1 MILIV
6 VKVFIALNYLVL
18 MKVNGKMVKLMASV
32 SLMINSATNYLVIL
46 RMIRDL
52 EKEPINMQMVT
63 NMKEIFKIK
72 SNLDMGVMRAK
83 MVLFIKDSS
92 KTINLKEKVNKF
104 MLMAAGI
111 KDIGRMI

>member
-18 MKVNGKMVKLMASV
+18 MKVNGKMVKPMVLG

-52 EKEPINMQMVT
+52 EKELINMQMVT

-72 SNLDMGVMRAK
+72 
-83 MVLFIKDSS
+83 
-92 KTINLKEKVNKF
+92 
-104 MLMAAGI
+104 
-111 KDIGRMI
+111 

>member
-1 MILIV
+1 
-6 VKVFIALNYLVL
+6 
-18 MKVNGKMVKLMASV
+18 
-32 SLMINSATNYLVIL
+32 
-46 RMIRDL
+46 
-52 EKEPINMQMVT
+52 
-63 NMKEIFKIK
+63 
-72 SNLDMGVMRAK
+72 MRAK